1 MSLLVVICKVPEANA
16 RTVSELQVTVTGPA
30 GMLCPEFKV
39 SVRVL
44 VLLDNVVA
52 DVDDGTET
60 THAVLV
66 AVAVIRLAGK
76 ARTMVSV

>member
-1 MSLLVVICKVPEANA
+1 VSLLVVICRLPVALA
-16 RTVSELQVTVTGPA
+16 MTVSELQVTVTGPA

-44 VLLDNVVA
+44 VALDNVVA
-52 DVDDGTET
+52 AVDDGTET
-60 THAVLV
+60 LHALLV
-66 AVAVIRLAGK
+66 AVALIRLAGK